1 MARFPCQSFIQPS
14 GRMRFFIIFISLVCV
29 PVMMAVHL
37 GYFISVQQPK
47 LRQQAATVLDSCGV
61 RVQRLDMRF
70 LQLSVAGNAPD
81 PEAASLARRRLAE
94 MAPWILD
101 TDHLLVPARI
111 SLAQDGD
118 HLTVSG
124 WLPAEEQVHQTAQLL
139 AKLRPDLKLDLTAL
153 HHAPQVRWPE
163 GEHGPLTAE
172 SSLVKPWLDQLRV
185 RPWLLAECDAEG
197 QIMISG
203 VLPAS
208 GLRAQILQ
216 ALSLKES
223 QAAALRESVH
233 TTPAAPG
240 DADFARNPALPVFL
254 ADYFSVAGARSFRVN
269 EHGDPVLAGPLT
281 RALEAR
287 WLAAL
292 RPVFGGRRVQFQGA
306 ALPSHYHFPGRK
318 LETPLPAEQ
327 LDALQKKLSALHV
340 TFDAGSRSLGADG
353 QAALAAMAGELVSAG
368 PALRLI
374 IGGHPDPGGS
384 SAPASALALERAQQV
399 RAFLVEQG
407 LPALDVRVMAFE
419 RGDSAA
425 ARPSEVELLIR

>member
-1 MARFPCQSFIQPS
+1 
-14 GRMRFFIIFISLVCV
+14 MRFFIIFISLVCV
-29 PVMMAVHL
+29 PAMMAVHL

-47 LRQQAATVLDSCGV
+47 LEQQAAEVLESCGV

-81 PEAASLARRRLAE
+81 PESAAQAQRRLEE

-101 TDHLLVPARI
+101 TDHLLVPAHI
-111 SLAQDGD
+111 SLVQDGD

-124 WLPAEEQVHQTAQLL
+124 WLPAEEQVRQTAQLL
-139 AKLRPDLKLDLTAL
+139 AKLRPDLELDLTGL
-153 HHAPQVRWPE
+153 HYAPQVRWPE

-172 SSLVKPWLDQLRV
+172 SSLVKPWLEQLRV
-185 RPWLLAECDAEG
+185 RPWLLAKRDADG
-197 QIMISG
+197 QFMISG

-216 ALSLKES
+216 ALALNES

-240 DADFARNPALPVFL
+240 DTDFARNPALPVFL
-254 ADYFSVAGARSFRVN
+254 ADYFSVTGARSFLVN
-269 EHGDPVLAGPLT
+269 EQGEPVLTGSLT
-281 RALEAR
+281 RPLEAR

-292 RPVFGGRRVQFQGA
+292 RPVFGGRRVQFQGDVF
-306 ALPSHYHFPGRK
+306 PSLYHFPGRK

-340 TFDAGSRSLGADG
+340 TFDAGSRSLGQDV
-353 QAALAAMAGELVSAG
+353 QASLAAMAGDLVSAG
-368 PALRLI
+368 PTLRLV

-384 SAPASALALERAQQV
+384 SASAAALAMERAQQV

-407 LPALDVRVMAFE
+407 LPALDVIVMAFE
-419 RGDSAA
+419 HADSAA